1 MGFPLNYSKLTSFIK
16 KKNFLEQEK
25 RKRNGKV
32 LLLKSHYRFFF
43 LRKSN
48 FRKRELADDI
58 ITHHISEMPSVVN
71 KELTTSWF
79 FSFIQSITNNM
90 PNLPSDHI
98 NEIVEVDFP
107 TELGVS
113 TFYQLL
119 GQMTLLGST
128 IFHKC
133 TIVRLLSFTEWNRK
147 YSFADNKSI
156 LISLSDS
163 EQFNIKEV
171 EPAEALDELLKEQ
184 FIDDNGICDDDI
196 EQKDD
201 EPTSY
206 SSTTTS
212 FYYSP
217 TLSGSSSSSQITQHK
232 KPVTLEIVVQLQYLS
247 PQSEL
252 FSKMVHYFSTTIFL
266 RPISYG
272 RYVTRM
278 TIPIPSISTIEPILT
293 WLYNHDDKAWM
304 DTITSRN
311 FEQVCQNVIFLGL
324 GDEAFSVL
332 ERVFQKLMTEE

>member
-1 MGFPLNYSKLTSFIK
+1 MLI
-16 KKNFLEQEK
+16 
-25 RKRNGKV
+25 R
-32 LLLKSHYRFFF
+32 
-43 LRKSN
+43 
-48 FRKRELADDI
+48 D
-58 ITHHISEMPSVVN
+58 PSAVN
-71 KELTTSWF
+71 KESTSCF
-79 FSFIQSITNNM
+79 FLFIQSITNNM

-107 TELGVS
+107 TNLGVS

-163 EQFNIKEV
+163 EQFDIKEV
-171 EPAEALDELLKEQ
+171 DPGEALDELLKEQ
-184 FIDDNGICDDDI
+184 FTDDNEICDDDM
-196 EQKDD
+196 EQNSND
-201 EPTSY
+201 EPDESSY
-206 SSTTTS
+206 YSTTTS

-217 TLSGSSSSSQITQHK
+217 TLSSSTSLGQSTRQQK
-232 KPVTLEIVVQLQYLS
+232 KPLTLEIVVQLQYLS

-252 FSKMVHYFSTTIFL
+252 FSKMFHYFSTTIFL

-311 FEQVCQNVIFLGL
+311 FEQVIEF
-324 GDEAFSVL
+324 
-332 ERVFQKLMTEE
+332 M

>member
-16 KKNFLEQEK
+16 KNNILEQEK
-25 RKRNGKV
+25 RKRN
-32 LLLKSHYRFFF
+32 
-43 LRKSN
+43 
-48 FRKRELADDI
+48 ADDI
-58 ITHHISEMPSVVN
+58 ITPHISEMPSTVN

-163 EQFNIKEV
+163 EQFDIKEV
-171 EPAEALDELLKEQ
+171 EPAEALDELFKEQ
-184 FIDDNGICDDDI
+184 FIDDNGIC
-196 EQKDD
+196 
-201 EPTSY
+201 
-206 SSTTTS
+206 
-212 FYYSP
+212 
-217 TLSGSSSSSQITQHK
+217 SSSSSQITQQHK
-232 KPVTLEIVVQLQYLS
+232 KPMTLEIVVQLQYLS

-332 ERVFQKLMTEE
+332 ERKKIVLLLGKRAMKLYI

>member
-1 MGFPLNYSKLTSFIK
+1 MKIEFSKEEIIRT
-16 KKNFLEQEK
+16 
-25 RKRNGKV
+25 G
-32 LLLKSHYRFFF
+32 
-43 LRKSN
+43 
-48 FRKRELADDI
+48 LADDI
-58 ITHHISEMPSVVN
+58 NTPYISEMFIRNPSAVN
-71 KELTTSWF
+71 KESTASWF

-163 EQFNIKEV
+163 EQFDIKEV

-184 FIDDNGICDDDI
+184 FIDDNGICDDI

-201 EPTSY
+201 VPSY

-217 TLSGSSSSSQITQHK
+217 TLSSSSSSSKTTQQHK
-232 KPVTLEIVVQLQYLS
+232 NPLTLEIVIQLQYLS

-252 FSKMVHYFSTTIFL
+252 FSKMFHYFSTTIFL

-311 FEQVCQNVIFLGL
+311 FEQVI
-324 GDEAFSVL
+324 EI
-332 ERVFQKLMTEE
+332 K

>member
-1 MGFPLNYSKLTSFIK
+1 MGFLFNYSKINSLT
-16 KKNFLEQEK
+16 KKNNNLEQEK
-25 RKRNGKV
+25 QEKRKHNEK
-32 LLLKSHYRFFF
+32 KFEFS
-43 LRKSN
+43 KEEIIET
-48 FRKRELADDI
+48 ELVDDV
-58 ITHHISEMPSVVN
+58 ITSYISEMFIRDPSAVN
-71 KELTTSWF
+71 KESATPWF

-156 LISLSDS
+156 RISLSDS
-163 EQFNIKEV
+163 EQFDIKEV
-171 EPAEALDELLKEQ
+171 EPGEALDELLKEQ
-184 FIDDNGICDDDI
+184 FIDDEEICDDDI
-196 EQKDD
+196 EQKTND
-201 EPTSY
+201 EPSY
-206 SSTTTS
+206 SSATTS
-212 FYYSP
+212 YYYSP
-217 TLSGSSSSSQITQHK
+217 TLSSSSSSSQSTQQQK
-232 KPVTLEIVVQLQYLS
+232 RPLTLEIVVQLQYLS

-252 FSKMVHYFSTTIFL
+252 FSKMFHYFSTTIFL

-311 FEQVCQNVIFLGL
+311 FEQVCRNVIFLGL
-324 GDEAFSVL
+324 NDDAFSVL
-332 ERVFQKLMTEE
+332 ERVFQKLVTDE